1 MSSNSP
7 KQFQKHLAAKKAT
20 STLAE
25 RVDAKIQAITSP
37 AWRDTTDTVRPPS
50 PERDR
55 HSHRVH
61 LFSLKCQ
68 VKQLLRSIQDAEAA
82 IGRDEP

>member
-1 MSSNSP
+1 MARTNRP
-7 KQFQKHLAAKKAT
+7 KQFQKYLAEQKAT
-20 STLAE
+20 STMAE
-25 RVDAKIQAITSP
+25 RVDAKIRAITSP

-50 PERDR
+50 PERER

-82 IGRDEP
+82 IGKD

>member
-1 MSSNSP
+1 MSHNSP
-7 KQFQKHLAAKKAT
+7 KQFQRHLASKKAT
-20 STLAE
+20 STMAE
-25 RVDAKIQAITSP
+25 RVDAKIAAITSP
-37 AWRDTTDTVRPPS
+37 SWRDTTDTVRPP
-50 PERDR
+50 RDR
-55 HSHRVH
+55 ERHSQRVH